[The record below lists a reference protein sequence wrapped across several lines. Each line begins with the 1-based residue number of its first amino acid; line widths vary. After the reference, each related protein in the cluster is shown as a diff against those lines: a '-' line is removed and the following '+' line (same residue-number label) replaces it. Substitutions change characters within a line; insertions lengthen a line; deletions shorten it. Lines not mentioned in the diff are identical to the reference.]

1 MSSASE
7 LVHLEKRWPSGA
19 SPPALQPEEPLAHGL
34 GTPGPRST
42 EEASGQALLLPR
54 QGSG

>member
-42 EEASGQALLLPR
+42 QEASGQALLLPR